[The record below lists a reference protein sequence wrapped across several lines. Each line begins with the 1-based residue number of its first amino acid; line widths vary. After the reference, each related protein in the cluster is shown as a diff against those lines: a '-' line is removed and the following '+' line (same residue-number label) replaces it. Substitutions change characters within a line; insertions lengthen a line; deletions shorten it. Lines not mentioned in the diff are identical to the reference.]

1 METIYV
7 FFADGFEEIEALTTV
22 DVLRRANLKVEMVSI
37 MSEDVTTGAH
47 GIAVTCDL
55 LFEECDFSD
64 AIMLLLPGGMPGA
77 ASLSKHKGLCELLL
91 DYNSQNKSIAA
102 ICAAPMVL
110 GKLGILKGRKATCY
124 PGYEQDLQGAEFVY
138 EQVVKDANIITG
150 NGPGAAMVFSLAI
163 VESLVGKEKK
173 QELIEA
179 MGVKN

>member
-1 METIYV
+1 METVYV
-7 FFADGFEEIEALTTV
+7 FFADGFEEIEALTAV
-22 DVLRRANLKVEMVSI
+22 DVLRRADLKVEMVSVT
-37 MSEDVTTGAH
+37 SEDVATGAH

-77 ASLSKHKGLCELLL
+77 GSLYKHAGLCELLL
-91 DYNSQNKSIAA
+91 DYNSRNKPIAA

-124 PGYEQDLQGAEFVY
+124 PGYERDLQGAEFVS
-138 EQVVKDANIITG
+138 EQVVKDGNLITG
-150 NGPGAAMVFSLAI
+150 NGPGAAMAFSLTI
-163 VESLVGKEKK
+163 VESLVGKAKK
-173 QELIEA
+173 QDLIEA